1 MLIIGIAGGTACG
14 KTTVVNQLLEELS
27 KDQVNLISQ
36 DSYYKDNSHLS
47 YEEQSG
53 INFDHPNS
61 IDFPMFCQHVHQLK
75 MGQSVDQPIYSFE
88 EHNRTGQT
96 LRTEPSAVLIIEGIL
111 VLTDPQLR
119 DLLDIKLFVH
129 ADADERLIRRIK
141 RDTLERGR
149 DLTEILNRYQSTLKP
164 MHDEFIEPSKVH
176 ADIIIPNNNHNT
188 VAINIAKSLIKTGG
202 FV

>member
-36 DSYYKDNSHLS
+36 DSYYKDNTHLS
-47 YEEQSG
+47 YEERCA
-53 INFDHPNS
+53 INFDHPDS
-61 IDFPMFCQHVHQLK
+61 IDFEMLYQHVKLLK
-75 MGQSVDQPIYSFE
+75 MGQAVDQPVYSFE
-88 EHNRTGQT
+88 QHNRTGQT
-96 LRTEPSAVLIIEGIL
+96 VRTEPSNVLIIEGIL
-111 VLTDPQLR
+111 VLTNPQLR
-119 DLLDIKLFVH
+119 DLFDIKLYVH

-149 DLTEILNRYQSTLKP
+149 DLTEILDRYQNTLKP
-164 MHDEFIEPSKVH
+164 MHDEFIEPSKIY

-188 VAINIAKSLIKTGG
+188 VAINIAKSLIRNR
-202 FV
+202 

>member
-1 MLIIGIAGGTACG
+1 
-14 KTTVVNQLLEELS
+14 
-27 KDQVNLISQ
+27 
-36 DSYYKDNSHLS
+36 LS
-47 YEEQSG
+47 YDERCA

-61 IDFPMFCQHVHQLK
+61 IDFPMLCQHVQQLK

-188 VAINIAKSLIKTGG
+188 VAINIAKSLIKNR
-202 FV
+202 

>member
-1 MLIIGIAGGTACG
+1 MFIIGIAGGTACG

-47 YEEQSG
+47 YDERCA

-61 IDFPMFCQHVHQLK
+61 IDFPMLCQHVQQLK
-75 MGQSVDQPIYSFE
+75 MCQSVDQPIYSFE

-188 VAINIAKSLIKTGG
+188 VAINIAKSLIKNR
-202 FV
+202 

>member
-1 MLIIGIAGGTACG
+1 MLIIGIAGVTACG

-47 YEEQSG
+47 YDERCA

-61 IDFPMFCQHVHQLK
+61 IDFPMLCQHVQQLK

-188 VAINIAKSLIKTGG
+188 VAINIAKSLIKNR
-202 FV
+202 

>member
-1 MLIIGIAGGTACG
+1 M
-14 KTTVVNQLLEELS
+14 
-27 KDQVNLISQ
+27 
-36 DSYYKDNSHLS
+36 
-47 YEEQSG
+47 
-53 INFDHPNS
+53 
-61 IDFPMFCQHVHQLK
+61 
-75 MGQSVDQPIYSFE
+75 
-88 EHNRTGQT
+88 
-96 LRTEPSAVLIIEGIL
+96 
-111 VLTDPQLR
+111 LTDPQLR

-188 VAINIAKSLIKTGG
+188 VAINIAKSLIKNR
-202 FV
+202 

>member
-36 DSYYKDNSHLS
+36 DSYYKYNSHLS
-47 YEEQSG
+47 YDERCA

-61 IDFPMFCQHVHQLK
+61 IDFPMLCQHVQQLK
-75 MGQSVDQPIYSFE
+75 MCQSVDQPIYSFE

-188 VAINIAKSLIKTGG
+188 VAINIAKSLIKNR
-202 FV
+202 

>member
-47 YEEQSG
+47 YEERCA

-61 IDFPMFCQHVHQLK
+61 IDFPMLCQHVQQLK
-75 MGQSVDQPIYSFE
+75 MCQSVDQPIYSFE

-188 VAINIAKSLIKTGG
+188 VAINIAKSLIKNR
-202 FV
+202 

>member
-47 YEEQSG
+47 YDERCA

-61 IDFPMFCQHVHQLK
+61 IDFPMLCQHVQQLK
-75 MGQSVDQPIYSFE
+75 MCQSVDQPIYSFE

-111 VLTDPQLR
+111 AYRPPTQRPFRHQ
-119 DLLDIKLFVH
+119 
-129 ADADERLIRRIK
+129 
-141 RDTLERGR
+141 
-149 DLTEILNRYQSTLKP
+149 
-164 MHDEFIEPSKVH
+164 
-176 ADIIIPNNNHNT
+176 IIC
-188 VAINIAKSLIKTGG
+188 SCRCR
-202 FV
+202 

>member
-47 YEEQSG
+47 YEERCA

-61 IDFPMFCQHVHQLK
+61 IDFPMLCQHVQQLK

-129 ADADERLIRRIK
+129 ADADERLIRRIE

-188 VAINIAKSLIKTGG
+188 VAINIAKSIIKNR
-202 FV
+202 

>member
-47 YEEQSG
+47 YEERCA

-61 IDFPMFCQHVHQLK
+61 IYFPMLCQHVQQLK
-75 MGQSVDQPIYSFE
+75 MCQSVDQPIYSFE

-188 VAINIAKSLIKTGG
+188 VAINIAKSLIKNR
-202 FV
+202 

>member
-36 DSYYKDNSHLS
+36 DCYYKDNSHLS
-47 YEEQSG
+47 YDERCA

-61 IDFPMFCQHVHQLK
+61 IDFPMLCQHVQQLK

-188 VAINIAKSLIKTGG
+188 VAINIAKSLIKNR
-202 FV
+202 

>member
-47 YEEQSG
+47 YDERCA

-61 IDFPMFCQHVHQLK
+61 IDFPMLCQHVQQLK

-188 VAINIAKSLIKTGG
+188 VAINIAKSLIKNR
-202 FV
+202 

>member
-1 MLIIGIAGGTACG
+1 MLIIGIAGGTAG
-14 KTTVVNQLLEELS
+14 EKTPVVNQLLEELS

-47 YEEQSG
+47 YEERCA

-61 IDFPMFCQHVHQLK
+61 IDFPMLCQHVQQLK

-188 VAINIAKSLIKTGG
+188 VAINIAKSLIKNR
-202 FV
+202 

>member
-47 YEEQSG
+47 YEERCA

-61 IDFPMFCQHVHQLK
+61 IDFPMLCQHVQHLK

-188 VAINIAKSLIKTGG
+188 VAINIAKSLIKNR
-202 FV
+202 